1 MVTCRG
7 LKPKFLAEP
16 QNLEF
21 KKKVITTKDKV
32 FPAAM
37 EITLS
42 NPDVD
47 DVKWRIDTAVLAD
60 KIFSFDRN

>member
-1 MVTCRG
+1 
-7 LKPKFLAEP
+7 
-16 QNLEF
+16 
-21 KKKVITTKDKV
+21 
-32 FPAAM
+32 M